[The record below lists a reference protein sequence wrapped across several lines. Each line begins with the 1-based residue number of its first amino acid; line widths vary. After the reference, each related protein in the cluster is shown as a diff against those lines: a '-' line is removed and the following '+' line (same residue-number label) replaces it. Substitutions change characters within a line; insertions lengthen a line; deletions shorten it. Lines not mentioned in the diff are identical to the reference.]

1 MKTLVVIAHPNSHES
16 GLQSFLKESCASLS
30 SVEIYD
36 IQEELST
43 FDLVKTQ
50 ELLKKQDRIIFQFP
64 MYWYAAPDILY
75 KWLEKVLTTS
85 LYKDAL
91 KDKEL
96 GIVINMGQKL
106 SSFQAGASEHFTI
119 SELLRPFQAIA
130 YKCQM
135 IYLTPFPIALFS
147 YLKEND
153 KKQLLINY
161 QHYLTKEK
169 DSRFSV
175 RENWAIKRL
184 VELEQKQV
192 IKDEENRLSSIR
204 DALEENRL
212 ELDSLLM
219 TLEEMRDE

>member
-1 MKTLVVIAHPNSHES
+1 MKTLVVIAHPNSNES

-64 MYWYAAPDILY
+64 MYLYAAPDILY
-75 KWLEKVLTTS
+75 KWLEKVLTKS
-85 LYKDAL
+85 LYKDSL
-91 KDKEL
+91 KGKEL

-130 YKCQM
+130 YK
-135 IYLTPFPIALFS
+135 LS
-147 YLKEND
+147 
-153 KKQLLINY
+153 LI
-161 QHYLTKEK
+161 H
-169 DSRFSV
+169 
-175 RENWAIKRL
+175 I
-184 VELEQKQV
+184 
-192 IKDEENRLSSIR
+192 
-204 DALEENRL
+204 
-212 ELDSLLM
+212 
-219 TLEEMRDE
+219 